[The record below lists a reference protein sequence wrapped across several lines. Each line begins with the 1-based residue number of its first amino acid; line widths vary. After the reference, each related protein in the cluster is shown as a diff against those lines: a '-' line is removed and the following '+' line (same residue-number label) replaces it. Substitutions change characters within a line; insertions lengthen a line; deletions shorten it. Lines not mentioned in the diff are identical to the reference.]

1 MGNVEGKY
9 VLRDEDVEALVKTSG
24 RTEKQVRDSFD
35 KFLVDHPT
43 GRIDPAAFSS
53 LMSEALPSKD
63 ATTMSTHVF
72 RTGIINTWIWHV
84 GGLSKN
90 DIIIVIYQLVHLLT
104 II

>member
-63 ATTMSTHVF
+63 ASTMSTHVF
-72 RTGIINTWIWHV
+72 RTGIINTGIWHL
-84 GGLSKN
+84 GGFSKN
-90 DIIIVIYQLVHLLT
+90 DIIIVIYQLVHLFM

>member
-43 GRIDPAAFSS
+43 DRIDPAAFSS

-63 ATTMSTHVF
+63 ASTMSTHVF
-72 RTGIINTWIWHV
+72 RTGIILGSGIQEGCPKMT
-84 GGLSKN
+84 LS
-90 DIIIVIYQLVHLLT
+90 
-104 II
+104 

>member
-1 MGNVEGKY
+1 MIVTAAMGNVEGKY

-24 RTEKQVRDSFD
+24 RTEKQVRDSFN

-72 RTGIINTWIWHV
+72 RTGIINI
-84 GGLSKN
+84 GIQIKRNIQFIKEG
-90 DIIIVIYQLVHLLT
+90 
-104 II
+104 